1 MLTLISGTAY
11 FNEIDF
17 NKIKN
22 FVEWYAIQKDN
33 GVFFTTK
40 EATKEAIKENI
51 KNLLYSLNLNNVKY
65 HIIWD
70 FAKETN
76 NPLYPLGEYVGEREE
91 IN

>member
-1 MLTLISGTAY
+1 MTLIGGTAY
-11 FNEIDF
+11 FDETDF

-33 GVFFTTK
+33 GIFFTTK
-40 EATKEAIKENI
+40 EASTKEAIKENI

-65 HIIWD
+65 YIIWD
-70 FAKETN
+70 FAKDT
-76 NPLYPLGEYVGEREE
+76 LEYVGEREE